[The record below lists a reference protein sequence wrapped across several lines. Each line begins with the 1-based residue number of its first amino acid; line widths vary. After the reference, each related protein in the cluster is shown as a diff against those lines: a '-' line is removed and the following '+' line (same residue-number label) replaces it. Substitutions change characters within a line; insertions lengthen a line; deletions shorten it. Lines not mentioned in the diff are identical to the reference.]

1 VGLGLNWYWNRNV
14 KWMFDY
20 ENTTFRGGETD
31 GRDREA
37 EDAFLIRAQ
46 LAF

>member
-1 VGLGLNWYWNRNV
+1 
-14 KWMFDY
+14 MFDY
-20 ENTTFRGGETD
+20 EHTTFRGGET
-31 GRDREA
+31 GGQDREA